1 MSYASFQIYRTMSSK
16 VLCAVF
22 LLACALKCSLA
33 QRSCKGECGAEYY
46 RGYMC
51 QCDYTCLSYGECCQ
65 DYESQCTTKNSC
77 MGRCGESFKRGR
89 RCSCDSDCV
98 KYNQCCPDFKTHCDA
113 DEIRRA
119 ASETTAPRKT
129 SSCDN
134 VNDSKHKE
142 PTLTEATEQT
152 PFNEDN
158 SAAADDYSD
167 PLDSPTSYPPDDSSD
182 DVYSTVP
189 SSDYFSKNG
198 VEDLEVSPVPESSSR
213 NGPST
218 NDPLDQ
224 VTIEPTLATDTLEFT
239 TEKVFSQTKGTPSE
253 NDLPILNPTTG
264 DATTESTD
272 AGDLKIPPEEVT
284 SLDDIEITVDLDSS
298 QLISTSVSPME
309 PTASTPDIEATTPL
323 SDEQE
328 VTTINTQDSNTVL
341 ETSQVTTVPTSSTLA
356 SNPEETTS
364 NPNTEDITSDPPFLL
379 KEPEDPT
386 TPISPGGAGNL
397 SELDEIT
404 THIPPSTAAV
414 QDDTTKNVTPEV
426 TTADALKVTMEP
438 TSPPDSGPASKPQG
452 KPDPHKLKPT
462 PKPDT
467 KPLDTQT
474 LNLDNTRDYQADDSN
489 DTNLCSGRPVSAVT
503 TLRNGTMVVFR
514 GHYFW
519 FLDRH
524 SVPSP
529 AQGIT
534 QVWGVPS
541 PIDTVFTR
549 CNCQGKTYILKGG
562 RYWRFE
568 NDALDPGYPKVTK
581 LGFDGLQG
589 HITAA
594 LSVPQYK
601 TRRESVYF
609 FKRGGFVQ
617 KYSYQFGTSSTCGK
631 KVHNPIYAVH
641 TRMARQAVSVLG
653 PAINIRT
660 MWRGFP
666 STITAAASVPSSREP
681 EGYKYYVFSRSTALN
696 VRIDGKRPVI
706 AAPKANVS
714 PQTNKLFQCPKK
726 S

>member
-1 MSYASFQIYRTMSSK
+1 MSSK
-16 VLCAVF
+16 VLCAVI
-22 LLACALKCSLA
+22 LLACALKSSLA

-65 DYESQCTTKNSC
+65 DFESQCTTKNSC
-77 MGRCGESFKRGR
+77 KGRCGESFKRGR
-89 RCSCDSDCV
+89 RCSCDSDCM
-98 KYNQCCPDFKTHCDA
+98 KYKQCCPDFKTHCDA
-113 DEIRRA
+113 DEPMLI
-119 ASETTAPRKT
+119 
-129 SSCDN
+129 
-134 VNDSKHKE
+134 
-142 PTLTEATEQT
+142 EATEQT
-152 PFNEDN
+152 PFIEGNN
-158 SAAADDYSD
+158 AVTDDYSD
-167 PLDSPTSYPPDDSSD
+167 PLDNPTSYPPDGFSD
-182 DVYSTVP
+182 DVYSKVP
-189 SSDYFSKNG
+189 SSEDNSKTG
-198 VEDLEVSPVPESSSR
+198 VEDPEVSLVPESSSG
-213 NGPST
+213 NGLST
-218 NDPLDQ
+218 NDPRDQ
-224 VTIEPTLATDTLEFT
+224 VPTEPTMAADTLEFT
-239 TEKVFSQTKGTPSE
+239 TEQVFSHTKGTPLE
-253 NDLPILNPTTG
+253 DDNLPILNSTAG

-272 AGDLKIPPEEVT
+272 AGDLKIPPEEGT
-284 SLDDIEITVDLDSS
+284 SLPDIEITVDLDSS
-298 QLISTSVSPME
+298 QLVSTSVSQME
-309 PTASTPDIEATTPL
+309 PTASTPDIKTTSPL

-341 ETSQVTTVPTSSTLA
+341 DISQFTTVPASSTLA
-356 SNPEETTS
+356 PNPEETTA
-364 NPNTEDITSDPPFLL
+364 NPNTENNSGDILL

-386 TPISPGGAGNL
+386 TPVSPGGSGNL
-397 SELDEIT
+397 SELVEET
-404 THIPPSTAAV
+404 THSPPSTAAV
-414 QDDTTKNVTPEV
+414 LDDTTNNVSPEV
-426 TTADALKVTMEP
+426 TTADALKVTMEV

-452 KPDPHKLKPT
+452 KPDPHKLTPTLKPE
-462 PKPDT
+462 T

-474 LNLDNTRDYQADDSN
+474 LSLDNPRDYQADDSN

-503 TLRNGTMVVFR
+503 TLMNGTMVVFR

-519 FLDRH
+519 FLDRNR
-524 SVPSP
+524 VPSP

-568 NDALDPGYPKVTK
+568 NDVLDPGYPKVTK

-601 TRRESVYF
+601 TRRESVFF

-631 KVHNPIYAVH
+631 KVHNPIYTVH
-641 TRMARQAVSVLG
+641 TRTARQAVSVLE

-660 MWRGFP
+660 GWRGFP
-666 STITAAASVPSSREP
+666 PTITAAVSVPSSREP
-681 EGYKYYVFSRSTALN
+681 EGYKYYVFSRSTAHN
-696 VRIDGKRPVI
+696 VRINGERPVI
-706 AAPKANVS
+706 AAPKANTS
-714 PQTNKLFQCPKK
+714 PQTNKFFKCPKK